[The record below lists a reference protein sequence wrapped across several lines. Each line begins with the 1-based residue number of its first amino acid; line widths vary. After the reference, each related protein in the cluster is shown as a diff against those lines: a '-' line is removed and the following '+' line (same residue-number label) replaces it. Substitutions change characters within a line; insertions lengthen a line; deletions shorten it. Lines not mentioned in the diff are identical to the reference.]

1 MLELKALQHLPE
13 VVQHLLLI
21 VEVEAATPE
30 VQLALEGQLAEQD
43 SLDRYKTTF
52 QDVCV

>member
-1 MLELKALQHLPE
+1 MLELKALQHLLE

-21 VEVEAATPE
+21 VEAATPE